1 MYLTEDNRINCVTA
15 RIPVVGFIDIPNVT
29 EENICDVQYE
39 IKNILIKPNTAEE
52 HSIYVEIEIGVT
64 ATVYE
69 EKQINLIQDLYSP
82 CENLE
87 FNKKKVTTITDKKC
101 NKEVKQ
107 IREKVTLEGMENK
120 SIIDV
125 DVTPVIEKENKLN
138 SRIIYEGQ
146 IELRFIVSNN
156 ELQVETKQAEI
167 PFEYTIEN
175 IESGENMSTNMEIEV
190 ANQDFIV
197 QEGGVVSSN
206 IDMNMNMDSYRD
218 TNLNIMD
225 EIQTN
230 GEREEEDYSIIMYI
244 VKKDDTLWKIAKE
257 LGSTIDDIVRANGIE
272 DANTIY
278 PGQKLYIPK
287 YRRPVV
293 NTEEASMMNYA

>member
-1 MYLTEDNRINCVTA
+1 MFSFRL
-15 RIPVVGFIDIPNVT
+15 
-29 EENICDVQYE
+29 
-39 IKNILIKPNTAEE
+39 
-52 HSIYVEIEIGVT
+52 
-64 ATVYE
+64 YE
-69 EKQINLIQDLYSP
+69 EKKINLIQDLYSP

-125 DVTPVIEKENKLN
+125 DITPVIEKENKLN

-190 ANQDFIV
+190 TNQDFIV
-197 QEGGVVSSN
+197 QEGGVVTSN

-225 EIQTN
+225 EIETN

-244 VKKDDTLWKIAKE
+244 VKKGDTLWKIAKE

-272 DANTIY
+272 DADKIY
-278 PGQKLYIPK
+278 PEQKLYIPK